1 MAFKDFI
8 YSQMFYLILDVYH
21 IVIDRVGLMSLSR
34 RQNYYMGLK
43 VKKGLSSDAYME
55 LFLVSAQ
62 LQGVLI
68 TELWLVPKLSVTLNE
83 PKKERTN
90 G

>member
-21 IVIDRVGLMSLSR
+21 FVIDRVGLMSLNR

-43 VKKGLSSDAYME
+43 VKKGLFKWCIYGT
-55 LFLVSAQ
+55 LFSVRSTSGCPTYRNLACA
-62 LQGVLI
+62 
-68 TELWLVPKLSVTLNE
+68 KLSVTLNE
-83 PKKERTN
+83 PKKERLN

>member
-8 YSQMFYLILDVYH
+8 YSQMFYPILDVYH
-21 IVIDRVGLMSLSR
+21 FVIDRVGLMSLNR

-68 TELWLVPKLSVTLNE
+68 TEFWLVPNSQS
-83 PKKERTN
+83 P
-90 G
+90 

>member
-1 MAFKDFI
+1 
-8 YSQMFYLILDVYH
+8 MFYPILDVYH
-21 IVIDRVGLMSLSR
+21 FVIDRVGLMSLNR

>member
-1 MAFKDFI
+1 
-8 YSQMFYLILDVYH
+8 
-21 IVIDRVGLMSLSR
+21 
-34 RQNYYMGLK
+34 
-43 VKKGLSSDAYME
+43 ME

-83 PKKERTN
+83 PKKERMN